1 MNDSPPQV
9 GDLAS
14 LPRAPGTPDGPAV
27 LIGVDGSP
35 SARRALRWADRAARK
50 LGGRVVIA
58 HGIARRDGRPTST
71 ESVHE
76 ARAVAE
82 VIEAE
87 WCGVLRANHTP
98 YSIEVGVGRT
108 PDVMAQLARRDAP
121 VLRVMGSV

>member
-1 MNDSPPQV
+1 MDGSPRQV
-9 GDLAS
+9 DDLAS
-14 LPRAPGTPDGPAV
+14 RPHAAGTPDGPTV

-35 SARRALRWADRAARK
+35 SARRALRWADRAARE

-58 HGIARRDGRPTST
+58 HGISRPDGRPAST
-71 ESVHE
+71 ETGHE

-87 WCGVLRANHTP
+87 WCGVLRANRTP
-98 YSIEVGVGRT
+98 YSIEVGVGHT
-108 PDVMAQLARRDAP
+108 QDVMAQLARRDAP